1 MNITQEQKHSLDELS
16 AKIEKWAEN
25 KGLHLSDPS
34 KQFLKV
40 VEEVGEVASALAK
53 GKKDE
58 LQDGI
63 GDVFVTIV
71 ILAMQN
77 NLSIRDCVAAA
88 YTEIADRKGKMV
100 DGVFVKETDL

>member
-1 MNITQEQKHSLDELS
+1 MNITQEQRASLDELS
-16 AKIEKWAEN
+16 SSIEIWAEK

-40 VEEVGEVASALAK
+40 VEEVGEVASAIAK

-77 NLSIRDCVAAA
+77 NLSIRDCVATA
-88 YTEIADRKGKMV
+88 YAEIADRKGRMV
-100 DGVFVKETDL
+100 DGVFVKESDL